1 MFSRIVLLL
10 AILWPALSIAGPL
23 AFEDAVLLAQESQP
37 LLNGRQ
43 AAVRADEE
51 RAVAEAQL
59 PDPRLKL
66 GLINVPYAPF
76 SLSSEPMTQ
85 TMVSVEQTFPG
96 GDKRR
101 LRSEVAQASAAQK
114 TAEIGETAR
123 MIRREAGLAWLD
135 AWYPQHA
142 LTRIQ
147 ALQQEYR
154 YQIEAERIRL
164 ATGKGEQ
171 KDVLAAQV
179 QLDLLQ
185 DRGSEFEAQSAK
197 AHVALVRWIGA
208 DAAKRELAKTL
219 PALTIQ
225 PDAQQL
231 AAHPQIATIDKS
243 IAVLERETA
252 LAREALKSDWS
263 MELGYGARGAGQDD
277 MLSVQV
283 GFDLQVAPAKRQD
296 RQIAAK
302 LEELDALQ
310 AQREDRLRT
319 LQASLQS
326 ALAEKQSLE
335 TRIARYQSDILP
347 VSKQRTEATLVSY
360 RNGKAEF
367 SSVLEARR
375 AELDMGLQL
384 LALQAA
390 LARSEVELAY
400 FAPEG
405 VQL

>member
-10 AILWPALSIAGPL
+10 VIVWPVLSLAGPL
-23 AFEDAVLLAQESQP
+23 TFEDAIRLAQESQP
-37 LLNGRQ
+37 LLSGRQ
-43 AAVRADEE
+43 AAAHADEE

-66 GLINVPYAPF
+66 GLINVPYTPF
-76 SLSSEPMTQ
+76 NLSREPMTQ
-85 TMVSVEQTFPG
+85 AMISVEQTFPG

-101 LRSEVAQASAAQK
+101 LRGEVAQANAAQK
-114 TAEIGETAR
+114 TAEVGETAR
-123 MIRREAGLAWLD
+123 MIRREAGLAWLE

-142 LTRIQ
+142 LARVQ
-147 ALQQEYR
+147 ALEQEYR

-179 QLDLLQ
+179 QLDLLM

-197 AHVALVRWIGA
+197 ARAALSRWIGA
-208 DAAKRELAKTL
+208 ETAQRELAETL
-219 PALTIQ
+219 PTTAIQ

-231 AAHPQIATIDKS
+231 VAHPQIATIDKA
-243 IAVLERETA
+243 ITVLERETA
-252 LAREALKSDWS
+252 LAREAVKSDWS
-263 MELGYGARGAGQDD
+263 LELGYGARGAGQDD

-283 GFDLQVAPAKRQD
+283 GFDLPVAPAKRQN
-296 RQIAAK
+296 RQVAAK
-302 LEELDALQ
+302 LDELDALQ
-310 AQREDRLRT
+310 AQREARLRV
-319 LQASLQS
+319 LQAGLQS
-326 ALAEKQSLE
+326 AIAEKQSLE
-335 TRIARYQSDILP
+335 TRIVRYQNDILP
-347 VSKQRTEATLVSY
+347 FSKQRTEATLVSY

-405 VQL
+405 AQL

>member
-1 MFSRIVLLL
+1 MQQARHRKPDHQHDHRRRGDDLAHVAQPQNYRGPPFDRPRQIVYRANQPDASSRGRDPRRDPRREVGRGRVRFMTVERLEYRRQGFVLLL
-10 AILWPALSIAGPL
+10 
-23 AFEDAVLLAQESQP
+23 
-37 LLNGRQ
+37 
-43 AAVRADEE
+43 E
-51 RAVAEAQL
+51 RGVC
-59 PDPRLKL
+59 R
-66 GLINVPYAPF
+66 N
-76 SLSSEPMTQ
+76 S
-85 TMVSVEQTFPG
+85 
-96 GDKRR
+96 
-101 LRSEVAQASAAQK
+101 
-114 TAEIGETAR
+114 
-123 MIRREAGLAWLD
+123 
-135 AWYPQHA
+135 
-142 LTRIQ
+142 
-147 ALQQEYR
+147 
-154 YQIEAERIRL
+154 
-164 ATGKGEQ
+164 
-171 KDVLAAQV
+171 QV
-179 QLDLLQ
+179 QLDLLM

-197 AHVALVRWIGA
+197 ARVALVRWIGA
-208 DAAKRELAKTL
+208 DAAKREPAETL
-219 PALTIQ
+219 PALAIR
-225 PDAQQL
+225 PDVQRL
-231 AAHPQIATIDKS
+231 VAHPQIATIDKS

-252 LAREALKSDWS
+252 LAREALKPDWS

-283 GFDLQVAPAKRQD
+283 GFELQVAPAKRQD

-319 LQASLQS
+319 LKAGLQS

-335 TRIARYQSDILP
+335 IRIARYLNDILP

-390 LARSEVELAY
+390 LARSEVDLAY

-405 VQL
+405 AQP

>member
-1 MFSRIVLLL
+1 MFFRIVLL
-10 AILWPALSIAGPL
+10 AILWPALSLAGPL
-23 AFEDAVLLAQESQP
+23 TFEDAVRLAQESQP
-37 LLNGRQ
+37 LLSGRQ
-43 AAVRADEE
+43 AAVRAEEE

-66 GLINVPYAPF
+66 GLVNVPYAPF

-85 TMVSVEQTFPG
+85 AMVSVEQTFPG

-101 LRSEVAQASAAQK
+101 LRGEVAQASAAQK
-114 TAEIGETAR
+114 TAETGEASHT
-123 MIRREAGLAWLD
+123 IRREAGLAWLD

-142 LTRIQ
+142 LARIQ

-179 QLDLLQ
+179 QLDLLM

-197 AHVALVRWIGA
+197 AHAALARWIGA
-208 DAAKRELAKTL
+208 DAAKRELAETL
-219 PALTIQ
+219 PALAIQ
-225 PDAQQL
+225 PDVQQL
-231 AAHPQIATIDKS
+231 VAHPQIATIDKS

-252 LAREALKSDWS
+252 LAREALKPDWS

-283 GFDLQVAPAKRQD
+283 GFELQVAPAKRQD

-302 LEELDALQ
+302 LEELDAMQ
-310 AQREDRLRT
+310 AQREDQLRT

-335 TRIARYQSDILP
+335 TRIARYQNDILP
-347 VSKQRTEATLVSY
+347 VSRQRTEATLVSY

-375 AELDMGLQL
+375 AELDIELQL

-390 LARSEVELAY
+390 LARSEVELVY

-405 VQL
+405 AQS